1 MNPTFELLINL
12 CLFHILDGEENWYR
26 GDHNDM
32 KAKSAFEALLR
43 LTLFWPST
51 DVFETFSE
59 QLKQRALESYGY
71 DFGSEKVP

>member
-1 MNPTFELLINL
+1 MWLISN
-12 CLFHILDGEENWYR
+12 CDVFGVDGEENWYR

-51 DVFETFSE
+51 DAFETFSE
-59 QLKQRALESYGY
+59 QLKQRALASYGY
-71 DFGSEKVP
+71 DFGSEKVRRPNMT